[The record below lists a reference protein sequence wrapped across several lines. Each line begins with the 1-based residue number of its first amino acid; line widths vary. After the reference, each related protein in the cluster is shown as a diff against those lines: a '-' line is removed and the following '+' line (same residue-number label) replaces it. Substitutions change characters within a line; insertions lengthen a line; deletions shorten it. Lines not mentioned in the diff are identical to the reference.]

1 MHHGNSDAESN
12 RTFPVGLMVLDST
25 AILVIHSKSVV
36 NHKGFGVDED
46 NCFRYIRGA
55 AKIKIGLWKR
65 FIESL
70 ASN

>member
-1 MHHGNSDAESN
+1 
-12 RTFPVGLMVLDST
+12 MVLDST

>member
-1 MHHGNSDAESN
+1 M
-12 RTFPVGLMVLDST
+12 FPVGLMVSDAT
-25 AILVIHSKSVV
+25 AISVILSKSMV

-55 AKIKIGLWKR
+55 FYKIGLWKR

-70 ASN
+70 ASI